1 MKNTARALLSLK
13 NKLKIFA
20 VLFIAA
26 LVMNLAAGALV
37 PSHAA
42 GIAGYRESV
51 LLDDKGGAKVLIGLA
66 AELTGEILI
75 PCSLPNPY
83 KAFILD
89 GTNETAVSVESRGGA
104 KFIKLSPAD
113 LKGALSVTLGYEAEG
128 VFDTTEAAAKDFGNI
143 EFKYSFVNATGE
155 KIDSFEIAISLPP
168 KMIVNTV
175 GEYLPK
181 LKKDDAGDP
190 FSLSK
195 KDGRRVISL
204 KFPNMKFGDRAALR
218 FNMKKEDRPMAVLII
233 FILIIIWYLITF
245 RDVIHPHGEHKDHK
259 KKAEIKQ
266 ESMPN
271 EIKLENKQ

>member
-1 MKNTARALLSLK
+1 MFSIN
-13 NKLKIFA
+13 NNFKIFA
-20 VLFIAA
+20 AFFIAA
-26 LVMNLAAGALV
+26 VIVASSSAGDLSYAKT
-37 PSHAA
+37 

-51 LLDDKGGAKVLIGLA
+51 LLDDKGGAKISIGLA

-75 PCSLPNPY
+75 PCSLPNPC
-83 KAFILD
+83 KAFIAE

-104 KFIKLSPAD
+104 KFIKLSPAA
-113 LKGALSVTLGYEAEG
+113 LKGGTGVTLGYEAEG
-128 VFDTTEAAAKDFGNI
+128 VYDTSEAAAKDFGNI

-168 KMIVNTV
+168 KMIVNTIS
-175 GEYLPK
+175 EYLPK

-218 FNMKKEDRPMAVLII
+218 FNMKKEDRPMAILII

-259 KKAEIKQ
+259 KKSEH
-266 ESMPN
+266 
-271 EIKLENKQ
+271 